1 MNYQN
6 EIWKPVEGYEG
17 YYEVSNFA
25 RIRSVDRIH
34 IKKNNEKCFYK
45 GVVRKQALRDG
56 YWVCSFSKN
65 NKVKTHI
72 VHRFL
77 CKAFMEN
84 PQNKPFVNHK
94 NGIRSDNRLENLEW
108 VTHRENI
115 QHCFTVLKRST
126 NRKGVYN
133 DPSISRKIKCETLD
147 LCFDSISDARRV
159 LGVANIGRML
169 AGKRKHCEGLTFRY
183 L

>member
-1 MNYQN
+1 MINEI

-17 YYEVSNFA
+17 YYEVSNKA
-25 RIRSVDRIH
+25 QIRSVDRLY
-34 IKKNNEKCFYK
+34 KNKDGYTYFYK
-45 GVVRKQALRDG
+45 GKIRKQALRDG
-56 YWVCSFSKN
+56 YYVCSFSKN
-65 NKVKTHI
+65 GKVKTLL

-77 CKAFMEN
+77 CKAFIEN
-84 PQNKPFVNHK
+84 PENKPFVNHK
-94 NGIRSDNRLENLEW
+94 NGIRNDNRLENLEW

-147 LCFDSISDARRV
+147 LYFDSISEARRV
-159 LGVANIGRML
+159 LGIANIGRML
-169 AGKRKHCEGLTFRY
+169 AGRRNHCEGLTFRY
-183 L
+183 V

>member
-1 MNYQN
+1 MSDEL

-17 YYEVSNFA
+17 YYEVSNKA
-25 RIRSVDRIH
+25 RIRSLDRIH
-34 IKKNNEKCFYK
+34 KNKEGHNYLYK
-45 GVVRKQALRDG
+45 GVIRKQALRDG
-56 YWVCSFSKN
+56 YWICSFSKN
-65 NKVKTHI
+65 GKVKTHV

-77 CKAFMEN
+77 CKAFIEN
-84 PQNKPFVNHK
+84 PENKPFVNHK

-115 QHCFTVLKRST
+115 QHCFTVLKKST
-126 NRKGVYN
+126 NRKGVFN

-147 LCFDSISDARRV
+147 MCFDSLAEAYRV
-159 LGVANIGRML
+159 LGVHNIGRAL
-169 AGKRKHCEGLTFRY
+169 ANKRIHCEGLTFRY